1 MESRLS
7 YLGLLFYL
15 IWKKYILNWYF
26 DSKSWFLD
34 FFFTCF
40 NHKKTPQNFSLKNN
54 YYSLGLLKWYF
65 LHFNVSFWHLV
76 GYISAKRDSGMN
88 AKLEDLIIGQE
99 ILIFQP
105 FFNSVPSYHYAII
118 SAISQRRNHQLA
130 TIGFANLGIKNDFSK
145 LLSISA
151 VRNRLCEW
159 VCGRKK
165 NCIIYSNCY
174 VYSSTYNNN
183 WPILILYIVCICN
196 MLVMYVLKHTYLGS
210 KNFFRY
216 NMFMLLWN
224 VPTKYFMPFF
234 GNTKT

>member
-1 MESRLS
+1 M
-7 YLGLLFYL
+7 
-15 IWKKYILNWYF
+15 K
-26 DSKSWFLD
+26 
-34 FFFTCF
+34 
-40 NHKKTPQNFSLKNN
+40 NHHKTTFPHLNFSIENN
-54 YYSLGLLKWYF
+54 YYFWGLLVLCILKWYF

-151 VRNRLCEW
+151 ERNRLCEW

-165 NCIIYSNCY
+165 K
-174 VYSSTYNNN
+174 
-183 WPILILYIVCICN
+183 LY
-196 MLVMYVLKHTYLGS
+196 YL
-210 KNFFRY
+210 
-216 NMFMLLWN
+216 
-224 VPTKYFMPFF
+224 
-234 GNTKT
+234 

>member
-1 MESRLS
+1 MIFR
-7 YLGLLFYL
+7 
-15 IWKKYILNWYF
+15 
-26 DSKSWFLD
+26 

-145 LLSISA
+145 LLSIFCMQSEIDC
-151 VRNRLCEW
+151 VGE
-159 VCGRKK
+159 KK
-165 NCIIYSNCY
+165 IVLLII
-174 VYSSTYNNN
+174 
-183 WPILILYIVCICN
+183 IA
-196 MLVMYVLKHTYLGS
+196 
-210 KNFFRY
+210 
-216 NMFMLLWN
+216 MFTLLHIIIIDQ
-224 VPTKYFMPFF
+224 F
-234 GNTKT
+234 